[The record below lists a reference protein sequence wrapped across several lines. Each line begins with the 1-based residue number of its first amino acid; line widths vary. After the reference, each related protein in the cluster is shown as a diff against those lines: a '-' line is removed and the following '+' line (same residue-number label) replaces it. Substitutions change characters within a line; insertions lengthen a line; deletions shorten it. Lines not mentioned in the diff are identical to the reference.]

1 MQKTQN
7 LLMTTFLLL
16 LAGSLIAQER
26 LVTGIVSDLSDGE
39 SIPGVN
45 VLVKGTSNGVITDIE
60 GIYSIVVDQNDA
72 ILVFSF
78 IGYKTQEVIVGNRNE
93 IGVQLETDLQSL
105 DEVVVVGYGT
115 QEKRHL
121 TGAIGSIE
129 MDETLA
135 SRPVGDFGQAMYG
148 KVAGVRVQN
157 SSGAPGSSSRIQI
170 RGINSIS
177 GGTAPLIVIDGVP
190 MPSFDLNAVNAADIQ
205 SIEVLKDAA
214 SSAIYGSRAANGVV
228 LVTTK
233 HGKAGESTLAVNYTY
248 SSQRVMR
255 YIDMMNGPQYAQAAI
270 DGAQNGWID
279 IGGDPNAANTI
290 EARGQ
295 YKYTWPEA
303 LENPETL
310 WDTDFQRLIS
320 RVAPMHKVDI
330 SASGGNDQSRY
341 YFSAGVLN
349 QAGTIK
355 TTDYQR
361 YTLNLKAETK
371 MRAWFTVGG
380 MLNVAYDDQSV
391 LEASTMNAAREYPSI
406 YPVYGNNGFLGGPN
420 SVDGFENHYNIL
432 MRADNQGHPL
442 WHLYGYDDNIHGM
455 NAISNLFAEIA
466 LLPGLRYRSSFNA
479 SYNRSDRVY
488 HEKNDRGVLVP
499 SRARIVSTMQR
510 TLQYTFENLLM
521 YSKKWNDHQIDAVA
535 GSEYNQRDMY
545 NLHGERGDFDNDLLP
560 FLAAGN
566 TLINATDG
574 ASQYALSSILG
585 RVNYNFKEK
594 YLASATFRRDGSSRF
609 GPENKW
615 GNFPSFSAGWVVS
628 EEAFMKNTAL
638 VTHVKLRASYGF
650 TGNDDFLNYGWISQM
665 QMGRVALGNNL
676 SSSYFPSSVE
686 NPDLAW
692 ERTQQLNLGLDIGF
706 KDDRFGLE
714 IDWFKS
720 ESDGLLLNVPV
731 PTTSGFG
738 DVFRNI
744 GALETHGLEVGLT
757 SHNLE
762 GAEDGLQWTSLL
774 TFSRNRSVIAKLGL
788 NDAPMILGRSSMNV
802 INAVGEVPFSFFAY
816 EYDGVYMNQ
825 AEIEADPVTYN
836 FPVHPGDGRYK
847 DIDGDGVITAEDR
860 TIVGNSQPDFIWA
873 LGNNFQYKNFD
884 FSFQFDGSVGGVIYN
899 AQMRRSI
906 FNHEGR
912 NYFAVLENRWRSE
925 EEPGDGYHYKLSVDI
940 NGLEKQPSS
949 YWLVGATYTRLRD
962 VTLGY
967 TLPEKYAQRIGIA
980 GSRIYFNG
988 INLLSFQEGKSVTDP
1003 ENTTGATTDPAVAG
1017 VQFNPYPSS
1026 RIYSLGLNI
1035 QF

>member
-1 MQKTQN
+1 MLTHRLSIITIVL
-7 LLMTTFLLL
+7 LLM
-16 LAGSLIAQER
+16 AGTIFAQER
-26 LVTGIVSDLSDGE
+26 TVKGKVTDLSNGQ
-39 SIPGVN
+39 SIPGAN
-45 VLVKGTSNGVITDIE
+45 VLVKGSSSGVISDID
-60 GIYSIVVDQNDA
+60 GDFSINIPEDGA
-72 ILVFSF
+72 ILVCSF
-78 IGYKTQEVIVGNRNE
+78 IGYKTQEVAVGNRNE
-93 IGVQLETDLQSL
+93 ITILLETDLTSL

-121 TGAIGSIE
+121 TGSVGSIE

-148 KVAGVRVQN
+148 KVAGVRIQS

-177 GGTAPLIVIDGVP
+177 GGSAPLIVIDGVP
-190 MPSFDLNAVNAADIQ
+190 MPSFDLNAINSSDIQ
-205 SIEVLKDAA
+205 SIEILKDAA

-233 HGKAGESTLAVNYTY
+233 HGKAGKSTLAVNYTY
-248 SSQRVMR
+248 SNQRVMR
-255 YIDMMNGPQYAQAAI
+255 YIDMMSGPQYAQAAI

-279 IGGDPNAANTI
+279 KGGDPNAPNTI

-303 LENPETL
+303 LEHPETL
-310 WDTDFQRLIS
+310 WDTDFQRSIS
-320 RVAPMHKVDI
+320 RVAPMHKVDL
-330 SASGGNDQSRY
+330 SASGGTEQSRY

-349 QAGTIK
+349 QVGTIR

-371 MRAWFTVGG
+371 MGSRLTVGG
-380 MLNVAYDDQSV
+380 MLNVAYDDQSL
-391 LEASTMNAAREYPSI
+391 LEGSTMNASREYPSI
-406 YPVYGNNGFLGGPN
+406 YPIYGKGDYLGGPN
-420 SVDGFENHYNIL
+420 TVDGFENHYNIL
-432 MRADNQGHPL
+432 MRADNQGHPY
-442 WHLYGYDDNIHGM
+442 WHLNGFDDNIHGL
-455 NAISNLFAEIA
+455 NAISNLFAEVDI
-466 LLPGLRYRSSFNA
+466 LPGLKVRSSLNA
-479 SYNRSDRVY
+479 TYTRADRMF
-488 HEKNDRGVLVP
+488 HQKNMRGVLVP
-499 SRARIVSTMQR
+499 SRARVLSTMER
-510 TLQYTFENLLM
+510 TLHYTSENLLM
-521 YSKKWNDHQIDAVA
+521 YSKDWNEHHIDAVA
-535 GSEYNQRDMY
+535 GYEFNHRDFY
-545 NLHGERGDFDNDLLP
+545 QLIGERGDYDNDLLP
-560 FLAAGN
+560 FLAAGT

-574 ASQYALSSILG
+574 ANEYALSSVLG
-585 RVNYNFKEK
+585 RLNYNFKGK

-615 GNFPSFSAGWVVS
+615 GNFPSISAGWVVT
-628 EEAFMKNTAL
+628 EEDFVGFPQLINHLKI
-638 VTHVKLRASYGF
+638 RASYGL

-676 SSSYFPSSVE
+676 SSSYYPSSVQ

-692 ERTQQLNLGLDIGF
+692 ERTQQLNLGLDLGF
-706 KDDRFGLE
+706 IEDRFLLE
-714 IDWFKS
+714 VDWFKS
-720 ESDGLLLNVPV
+720 KSDGLLLNVPV
-731 PTTSGFG
+731 PSTSGFE
-738 DVFRNI
+738 DVFKNI
-744 GALETHGLEVGLT
+744 GALETHGLELGIT
-757 SHNLE
+757 SHNLQ
-762 GAEDGLQWTSLL
+762 GAEAGIKWTSQL
-774 TFSRNRSVIAKLGL
+774 TFSKNRSIIKELGP

-816 EYDGVYMNQ
+816 QYDGVYMNQ
-825 AEIEADPVTYN
+825 AEIDADPVKYN
-836 FPVHPGDGRYK
+836 FPVHPGDGKYK

-873 LGNNFQYKNFD
+873 LGNNFQYRNFD

-912 NYFAVLENRWRSE
+912 NYFAILENRWRSE

-962 VTLGY
+962 VTFGY
-967 TLPEKYAQRIGIA
+967 TMPRKHADRLGITS
-980 GSRIYFNG
+980 SRLYFNG
-988 INLLSFQEGKSVTDP
+988 TNLLSFQKAKSVTDP
-1003 ENTTGATTDPAVAG
+1003 ENTTGSTTDPAVAG

-1026 RIYSLGLNI
+1026 RVYSLGLNI